1 MEEGA
6 NGRDFLPLSECHAAL
21 IDAYPWDAS
30 EKLLSALRDGEIRA
44 VADQWSVFC
53 GSEILTPDGR
63 DVPLW
68 VWRDAAKANVDFL
81 ASALEANQQGGN
93 RRVKLRGIKCD
104 ATAFRAIFG
113 EALAVSAAN
122 GHQFEVN
129 RPAASALNGKPASDK
144 GGAPTDAVKWSNL
157 VAVVGAI
164 FANADLVPGG
174 GPPKRSTLRS
184 MIDDYAARIGLPIA
198 SRNTIDPAIDL
209 LIRIAWAEHDN
220 GRPLLGADG
229 QSLKNDQ

>member
-6 NGRDFLPLSECHAAL
+6 DGGDFLPLSECHAAL
-21 IDAYPWDAS
+21 LEAYPWEAS
-30 EKLLSALRDGEIRA
+30 KKLLSALRDGEIRT
-44 VADQWSVFC
+44 VADRSLVFS
-53 GSEILTPDGR
+53 GDNVATHDGHE
-63 DVPLW
+63 VPLW
-68 VWRDAAKANVDFL
+68 VWLSAIEPNVDFRG
-81 ASALEANQQGGN
+81 SALEANEQRGN

-113 EALAVSAAN
+113 EALVPPPAG
-122 GHQFEVN
+122 GHQCEVDHQAA
-129 RPAASALNGKPASDK
+129 PAFNGKPASDK

-174 GPPKRSTLRS
+174 GPPKRSTLRG